1 LLILYQKADD
11 LNCALPSLIQLNKL
25 VCACL
30 SELTPKNDSDDAD
43 CCGDDCMKDEKAE
56 AFDSYD
62 G

>member
-1 LLILYQKADD
+1 
-11 LNCALPSLIQLNKL
+11 LPSLIQLNKL